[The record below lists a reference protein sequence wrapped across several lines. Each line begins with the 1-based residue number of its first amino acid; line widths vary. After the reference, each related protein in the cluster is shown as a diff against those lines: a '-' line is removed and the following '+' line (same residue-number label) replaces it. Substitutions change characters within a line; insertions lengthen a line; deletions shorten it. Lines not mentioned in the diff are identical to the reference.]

1 MVCRAFSFTFLKT
14 SLDCWPEG
22 RRTFSHSGFL
32 PGRCFALALED
43 MFDDVEVD
51 EVEIP
56 LAIVQKYKEINITS
70 QHSVASLLSYVDYGQ
85 L

>member
-1 MVCRAFSFTFLKT
+1 
-14 SLDCWPEG
+14 
-22 RRTFSHSGFL
+22 
-32 PGRCFALALED
+32 

-51 EVEIP
+51 EVGIP

-70 QHSVASLLSYVDYGQ
+70 QYSVASLLSYVDYGQ